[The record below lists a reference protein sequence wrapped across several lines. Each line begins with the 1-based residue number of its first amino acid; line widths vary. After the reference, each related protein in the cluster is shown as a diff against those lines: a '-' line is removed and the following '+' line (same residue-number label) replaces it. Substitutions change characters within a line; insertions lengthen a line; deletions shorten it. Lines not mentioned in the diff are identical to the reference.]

1 MTAFT
6 FAGIMTSAL
15 IGTLGGSLRGLF
27 LSTEVGKVGILVAI
41 AVGFIAMI
49 RELGWLSFP
58 LPQWA
63 RQTNGRWSRAFS
75 STITAVL
82 WGLDLGLIFTTWLTF
97 SGVWLL
103 FVLAILVGEPAF
115 GAAMFASYW
124 LGRALSVWIAP
135 LLMLDASSTSEL
147 LDNIYKQHRLF
158 RRIHIA
164 GLVWSIV
171 VLSSW
176 LTSWVSM

>member
-1 MTAFT
+1 MALT
-6 FAGIMTSAL
+6 FAGSVTSAFVGAL
-15 IGTLGGSLRGLF
+15 LGSLRGLLF
-27 LSTEVGKVGILVAI
+27 PPQVGKLGILVAI
-41 AVGFIAMI
+41 AVGFIAMT

-63 RQTNGRWSRAFS
+63 RQTNGRWSRVFS
-75 STITAVL
+75 STLAAVL

-103 FVLAILVGEPAF
+103 VVVAILVGEPTF
-115 GAAMFASYW
+115 GMALFALYW

-135 LLMLDASSTSEL
+135 ILMPNASATSEL
-147 LDNIYKQHRLF
+147 LEDIYKQHRLF
-158 RRIHIA
+158 RRIHML

-171 VLSSW
+171 VLGSW
-176 LTSWVSM
+176 LMS